1 MKFTSTR
8 SDVEVDSLYTV
19 LRGLAADGGLYVPAR
34 VPRLDASAISSIR
47 DLADAER
54 VALGAMFDDIPA
66 DVREAAI
73 ANLLAKFPAADPIP
87 LVEADGLHVMEL
99 FHGPTGA
106 FKDVALSVLP
116 VLMAEA
122 ARKQAGGRKV
132 LILTATSGDTGSA
145 AMAGFADVPGVEI
158 AVFFPNVGTSRV
170 QRLQMTTPAAKNVHG
185 IAIRGNFDDAQAAVK
200 RIFADEKFRA
210 EAESAGTLL
219 SSANS
224 INTGRLVPQIG
235 YYLLAAARLADKG
248 AFDVVVPSGNFGN
261 ILAAYYA
268 RMLGAPIRRF
278 VCASNVNDVLARF
291 VATGIYDPGDRFTV
305 TNSPS
310 MDIRRSS
317 NVERLLWLLNDG
329 DSAEVARLMRDFA
342 EKGRYELNDSAKA
355 RLMKD
360 FSGGVAT
367 PEETEAEMRRMRQ
380 ACGYVLDPHTAVAT
394 AVARRLGLPSDG
406 VPCVVAATATPYKFP
421 ETCMR
426 AFGEDV
432 LTAPPPAFAALETAP
447 ITQTEVV
454 DVSGI
459 DDSVRALF

>member
-8 SDVEVDSLYTV
+8 SNVEADSLYTV
-19 LRGLAADGGLYVPAR
+19 LRGLAPDGGLYVPKS
-34 VPRLDASAISSIR
+34 VEKLDPSAISSIK

-54 VALGAMFDDIPA
+54 IALGAIFDDIPA

-73 ANLLAKFPAADPIP
+73 ANLLAKFPAENPVPI
-87 LVEADGLHVMEL
+87 VEADGFEILEL
-99 FHGPTGA
+99 FRGPTGA

-116 VLMAEA
+116 VLMAA
-122 ARKQAGGRKV
+122 SAKKLAGGRKV

-145 AMAGFADVPGVEI
+145 AMAGFGDVPGVEI

-170 QRLQMTTPAAKNVHG
+170 QRLQMTTPSAKNVHG

-200 RIFADEKFRA
+200 RIFADESFRA
-210 EAESAGTLL
+210 EAEKAGKLL

-268 RMLGAPIRRF
+268 KMLGAPIRKF
-278 VCASNVNDVLARF
+278 ICASNVNDVLARF
-291 VATGIYDPGDRFTV
+291 VATGVYDPGESFTV

-310 MDIRRSS
+310 MDIRKSS
-317 NVERLLWLLNDG
+317 NVERLLWILNDG
-329 DSAEVARLMRDFA
+329 DSGEVARLMKDFA
-342 EKGRYELNDSAKA
+342 EKGRYELNESAKA
-355 RLMKD
+355 RLFAD
-360 FSGGVAT
+360 FTGGVAT
-367 PEETEAEMRRMRQ
+367 PEETEAEMRRMRE

-394 AVARRLGLPSDG
+394 AVARRLGLPNG
-406 VPCVVAATATPYKFP
+406 APCVIAATATPYKFP
-421 ETCMR
+421 ETCRR
-426 AFGEDV
+426 AFGVDV
-432 LTAPPPAFAALETAP
+432 LDNPPPAFAALETAP
-447 ITQTEVV
+447 VTQNRVV
-454 DVSGI
+454 DVGGI
-459 DDSVRALF
+459 DDIVREL